1 MQRNASVD
9 DEILLVFRHC
19 SIHLLVHQPERQGLI
34 PHQRLVVR
42 LSISDGLHVGKPVG
56 HGEEELVHVPLLIS
70 LVFQHLNPEIGQS
83 HSETVI
89 EADASILNLCA
100 DSRHSAHIFS
110 YCNILIINIMNE
122 FVGQLQ
128 ICHSIVV
135 DVIAEIFPRVIERL
149 TNAVI
154 LIQHRGHAIETV
166 AVEMIFLKP
175 ITHIRQQ
182 KLQSFGL
189 SIVEKLGVP
198 LRVFTVFTW
207 LKILIFSAI
216 EEIYTFT
223 HVFHRMRMNQVHNHE
238 QSHAMSGIHEFFQ
251 FFRRTET

>member
-1 MQRNASVD
+1 
-9 DEILLVFRHC
+9 
-19 SIHLLVHQPERQGLI
+19 
-34 PHQRLVVR
+34 
-42 LSISDGLHVGKPVG
+42 
-56 HGEEELVHVPLLIS
+56 
-70 LVFQHLNPEIGQS
+70 
-83 HSETVI
+83 
-89 EADASILNLCA
+89 
-100 DSRHSAHIFS
+100 
-110 YCNILIINIMNE
+110 MNE

-128 ICHSIVV
+128 ICHSIVI
-135 DVIAEIFPRVIERL
+135 DVIAEIFPWVVERL
-149 TNAVI
+149 ADAVI

-198 LRVFTVFTW
+198 LRVHAFKSW

-251 FFRRTET
+251 FFRRTETRAGSKEIRHMIAKRAIIRMLGDSH